1 MKTIRLIAF
10 ILTIIAGMAYPIFK
24 IIRIEYPAHEPV
36 VYRFRSGAVDP
47 YDPFRGRYVTLRP
60 LPDRIPDDGAIYPY
74 NARLYASIGN
84 DSDGLATVQKLST
97 VQPENGD
104 FIIVKYRNKGVDW
117 ENRENADKNKK
128 YHFFNLPFS
137 RYYLNEKLAPEA
149 EKAVAD
155 VTRADTS
162 DCILKVKVYDDGH
175 AIIDELEIKGIPLR
189 EYLKNRRK

>member
-1 MKTIRLIAF
+1 MKTISLIAF
-10 ILTIIAGMAYPIFK
+10 ILTVIAGAAYPIFK
-24 IIRIEYPAHEPV
+24 IIKFEYPAQEPA
-36 VYRFRSGAVDP
+36 VYRFRSGAIDP

-60 LPDRIPDDGAIYPY
+60 LPDRIPDDGAEYHH
-74 NARLYASIGN
+74 NTKLYALIGN
-84 DSDGLATVQKLST
+84 DFDGLATVQKLST

-104 FIIVKYRNKGVDW
+104 FIIVKYRNKRIDW

-128 YHFFNLPFS
+128 YHFFHLPFS

-155 VTRADTS
+155 VTRAGAS
-162 DCILKVKVYDDGH
+162 DCILKVKIYDDGH

-189 EYLKNRRK
+189 EYLKKHRK